1 MQLLPKIC
9 TCLTFDEYHFFNTW
23 CWWLKEMKES
33 FIQVLHLSPNIMN
46 TLHIPLFLFLGG
58 NNHSQVP
65 SDKEYKLNTHF
76 CSSVD
81 QTYVGIGFIYLHC
94 QVQLNKVSQR
104 SVCGSCVLSQEW
116 KRGTEDDTDCIH
128 SPNAYIEGW
137 RWEYGNI
144 CAAHEVMLPL
154 MFIGRTKSPVG
165 ALCCGTLRNHSEL
178 LPPNITPTP
187 SNSVTCKCKPS
198 TTGNPHN
205 GVASVNSP

>member
-1 MQLLPKIC
+1 MSNI
-9 TCLTFDEYHFFNTW
+9 FFNTW
-23 CWWLKEMKES
+23 YWWLKEMKES

-65 SDKEYKLNTHF
+65 SDKEHKLNTHF

-137 RWEYGNI
+137 RWEYGCVQLMRWCYHLCLLAEQKALLVH
-144 CAAHEVMLPL
+144 CAV
-154 MFIGRTKSPVG
+154 
-165 ALCCGTLRNHSEL
+165 EL
-178 LPPNITPTP
+178 WGIIL
-187 SNSVTCKCKPS
+187 NSC
-198 TTGNPHN
+198 H
-205 GVASVNSP
+205 

>member
-1 MQLLPKIC
+1 
-9 TCLTFDEYHFFNTW
+9 
-23 CWWLKEMKES
+23 MKES

-65 SDKEYKLNTHF
+65 SDKEHKLNTHF

-81 QTYVGIGFIYLHC
+81 QTYVGIGFIYHC

-116 KRGTEDDTDCIH
+116 KRGTEDDRLYPQSQCIH
-128 SPNAYIEGW
+128 WGLEMGIW
-137 RWEYGNI
+137 L

-154 MFIGRTKSPVG
+154 TFIGRTKSPVG

-178 LPPNITPTP
+178 LPLNITPTP